1 MIYSSASFLNENFDW
16 KKLKNCKVWVASYS
30 DTRPKLPVSA
40 DLWQY
45 TKKGSLEGAN
55 TDKGYCDL
63 VYSYM
68 EATSI
73 KFTKPTL
80 TMKKIRPRRQR
91 SKWDRMAARIAN
103 LLRLPTQRLLR
114 SIKRPVS

>member
-80 TMKKIRPRRQR
+80 TMKKY
-91 SKWDRMAARIAN
+91 DRAGNGQNKTEWLHGSQIFYVFQ
-103 LLRLPTQRLLR
+103 PKGCCGQ
-114 SIKRPVS
+114 

>member
-80 TMKKIRPRRQR
+80 TMKKY
-91 SKWDRMAARIAN
+91 DRAGNGQNGMNGCTDRKS
-103 LLRLPTQRLLR
+103 LRLPTQRLLR
-114 SIKRPVS
+114 SIKRLVS